1 MTKVKVRK
9 KVTKKADNTD
19 VALLVTPLS
28 NDELQEWDINK
39 IVDSLE
45 TELNLDIKDA
55 NAIAKSIEEK
65 IINSN
70 IKIISTSLVREL
82 IDNELFERG
91 MTTKLKKHQSLGMP
105 LQNLKDIIFA
115 KNEENSNILS
125 NNPEA
130 INLAISENI
139 LKQFALENIFSQDV
153 ACAHLEGKI
162 HLHDLGYPTRVYC
175 SAHSIEYIKK
185 YGLSLCNLD
194 TESAPANHAQTLTG
208 HINTFLASMQSY
220 YAGALGLGYVNI
232 FYAPYL
238 EKMSYEE
245 MKQEAQYLIFSCSQ
259 NAFSRGSQSLF
270 IDFNIHTGI
279 PNYMKNI
286 PAIGAGGKYLTRTYG
301 KYKKTAIKFAMAM
314 LDVWESGDKN
324 GVPFVFPKCQLHIN
338 EKTFIDKE
346 QTELL
351 KRATQVASKNGGIYF
366 VFDREEVTLSQCCRL
381 STTITDKSMLEHP
394 ESQRFCGFQ
403 NITINLP
410 QVAYRVGKGN
420 IEEAIKEIKNLMDL
434 AVKAHLQKKRFIAR
448 LMNKPHLPLW
458 EISKEAKDGKSYVD
472 LEKATYI
479 IGVIGLNEC
488 LQYLTG
494 KELHEDEE
502 IFKIGIKIISAMNL
516 YCKELTKS
524 QKLLFKLEESPAE
537 SASRRFV
544 MIDLSNYPKEAK
556 SVIRGDLNKDE
567 AYYTNSI
574 HLRANAPVDI
584 ITRIEK
590 QSKFHTLIESGA
602 IIHAFVGEKL
612 PSAESILNL
621 IQKTWKNTAC
631 SQLTI
636 SPEFT
641 VCNDCKKLSMGI
653 KDKCLSCN
661 STNVEG
667 ITRIVGYYS
676 RVKNWNKSKLGELKD
691 RQGGDYGI

>member
-1 MTKVKVRK
+1 MTKIKVRK
-9 KVTKKADNTD
+9 QVAKKSDNTD
-19 VALLVTPLS
+19 IALMVTPLS

-39 IVDSLE
+39 ITESLE
-45 TELNLDIKDA
+45 SELGLDIKDA

-65 IINSN
+65 IANSK
-70 IKIISTSLVREL
+70 IKTISTSLVREL

-91 MTTKLKKHQSLGMP
+91 LTTKLKKHQSLGIP

-130 INLAISENI
+130 VNLAIAENV
-139 LKQFALENIFSQDV
+139 LKQYALENIFSQDV
-153 ACAHLEGKI
+153 STAHLEGKI
-162 HLHDLGYPTRVYC
+162 HLHDLGYPIRVYC

-194 TESAPANHAQTLTG
+194 TESAPAKHAQTLTG
-208 HINTFLASMQSY
+208 HLNTFLASMQAY

-238 EKMSYEE
+238 EGMSYEQI
-245 MKQEAQYLIFSCSQ
+245 KQEAQYLIFSCSQ

-270 IDFNIHTGI
+270 IDFNLHTGI
-279 PNYMKNI
+279 PKYLRKVK
-286 PAIGAGGKYLTRTYG
+286 AIGSGGKYLTKTYD
-301 KYKKTAIKFAMAM
+301 KYKKLAIKFAMAM
-314 LDVWESGDKN
+314 LDVWEKGDKN

-338 EKTFIDKE
+338 DETFTDKD

-351 KRATQVASKNGGIYF
+351 KRATEVASKNGGVYF

-410 QVAYRVGKGN
+410 QVAYRAGKGN

-448 LMNKPHLPLW
+448 LMNKPYLPLW
-458 EISKEAKDGKSYVD
+458 EIGKEAKDGKPYVD

-502 IFKIGIKIISAMNL
+502 VFKTGIKIITAMNM
-516 YCKELTKS
+516 YCKELTRT

-544 MIDLSNYPKEAK
+544 MVDLASYAKEAK
-556 SVIRGDLNKDE
+556 SVVRGDLSKDE
-567 AYYTNSI
+567 GYYTNSI
-574 HLRANAPVDI
+574 HLRADAPVDI

-612 PSAESILNL
+612 PSAESIYNL
-621 IQKTWKNTAC
+621 VQKTWNNTAC

-641 VCNDCKKLSMGI
+641 ICNDCKKLTMGI
-653 KDKCLSCN
+653 KDKCSVCN

-667 ITRIVGYYS
+667 MTRIVGYYS

-691 RQGGDYGI
+691 RQRGSYSV

>member
-1 MTKVKVRK
+1 
-9 KVTKKADNTD
+9 
-19 VALLVTPLS
+19 LG
-28 NDELQEWDINK
+28 
-39 IVDSLE
+39 
-45 TELNLDIKDA
+45 
-55 NAIAKSIEEK
+55 
-65 IINSN
+65 
-70 IKIISTSLVREL
+70 KIISFLGEDDLGVKQIPLFIYSLPKKLQLEFIKAFWRGDGIPCRKTLALSNTSENVINGMSLLFALNNKDFHLFKTTHKNSNWKDCYELRESLEDDRIIDHKNLEFRKKYKNL
-82 IDNELFERG
+82 IKDMQEYEGVAPDELFLLLNADVGFARIRKINIYNYNGHVYDLSVKNNENF
-91 MTTKLKKHQSLGMP
+91 LG
-105 LQNLKDIIFA
+105 
-115 KNEENSNILS
+115 
-125 NNPEA
+125 
-130 INLAISENI
+130 
-139 LKQFALENIFSQDV
+139 
-153 ACAHLEGKI
+153 G
-162 HLHDLGYPTRVYC
+162 T
-175 SAHSIEYIKK
+175 
-185 YGLSLCNLD
+185 GLLFFHN
-194 TESAPANHAQTLTG
+194 
-208 HINTFLASMQSY
+208 
-220 YAGALGLGYVNI
+220 
-232 FYAPYL
+232 
-238 EKMSYEE
+238 
-245 MKQEAQYLIFSCSQ
+245 
-259 NAFSRGSQSLF
+259 SLF

-279 PNYMKNI
+279 PKYLRKI
-286 PAIGAGGKYLTRTYG
+286 KVIGSGGKYLTKTYD
-301 KYKKTAIKFAMAM
+301 KYKKLAVKFAMAM
-314 LDVWESGDKN
+314 LDVWETGDKN

-338 EKTFIDKE
+338 EETFTDKD
-346 QTELL
+346 QLALL
-351 KRATQVASKNGGIYF
+351 KRATEVASKNGGVYF

-420 IEEAIKEIKNLMDL
+420 IEEAIKDIKNLMDL

-448 LMNKPHLPLW
+448 LMNKPNLPLW
-458 EISKEAKDGKSYVD
+458 EIGKEAKDGNPYVD

-502 IFKIGIKIISAMNL
+502 VFKIGIKIITAMNM
-516 YCKELTKS
+516 YCKELTKT

-544 MIDLSNYPKEAK
+544 MIDLASYPKESK
-556 SVIRGDLNKDE
+556 SVIRGDLSKDE

-574 HLRANAPVDI
+574 HLRADAPVDI

-612 PSAESILNL
+612 PPAESILNL
-621 IQKTWKNTAC
+621 ITKTWKNTAC

-641 VCNDCKKLSMGI
+641 ICNDCKKLTMGI
-653 KDKCLSCN
+653 KDKCSICN

-667 ITRIVGYYS
+667 MTRIVGYYS

-691 RQGGDYGI
+691 RQKGDYGV